1 MHEAGVAADDRLDRD
16 EVRQV
21 SRRSLAML
29 DGHRTQLIAAASLMV
44 LWTLTTLAGPLLI
57 RYGIDQGIVE
67 ADRNAL
73 RNAAIGYAVIMV
85 VGYLAFRAQVL
96 AVAKIGE
103 QFLYQLR
110 LRAFAHL
117 QRLSMSFYDR
127 EKAGVLVSRLT
138 SDIDAVAELLQMGL
152 LMLVTNS
159 LLLVLAIIVLGLV
172 SWQLLLVCLLAL
184 PGVVVASRKFQRD
197 SNERYLEVRDRIGST
212 LAQLQEGISGVRVV
226 QAHGAEDRETV
237 RFAEGNGKLYRAHL
251 DSVWVQA
258 WYLSV
263 IELSSLVT
271 TAVVVL
277 VGGLMVGEG
286 IATIGTVAFFIL
298 TLSNLFEPVQQLSQ
312 LFNMLQSAG
321 AGLRKVYGL
330 LDEEVEL
337 GERPGAVDLPTS
349 GDLELDGVRFAY
361 GDGPTVVD
369 DVDLVIHEGERLA
382 LVGPTGA
389 GKSTV
394 AKLAARFYDPV
405 EGAVR
410 YGGVDLRDATM
421 ASLRERMVVV
431 PQEGFLF
438 NGTIADNIRLARW
451 DASEREIEEA
461 LARLGLRPWLGSL
474 DEGLATEVR
483 ERGTRLSAGERQLV
497 SLARAALVDPSVLV
511 LDEATSSLDPG
522 TEQLVENAL
531 DRLVAHRTV
540 IVIAHRLST
549 ASRADRVGV
558 VAGGR
563 VVELGPHEHLL
574 EQDGRYAALYRSWMA
589 SVGSSTPAAGG

>member
-16 EVRQV
+16 QARQV
-21 SRRSLAML
+21 FRRSLAML
-29 DGHRTQLIAAASLMV
+29 GGHRTQLIVAVSLMV

-67 ADRNAL
+67 ADRDAL
-73 RNAAIGYAVIMV
+73 RNAAIGYAVVMV

-96 AVAKIGE
+96 AVARIGE
-103 QFLYQLR
+103 QFLYELR
-110 LRAFAHL
+110 IRAFAHL

-159 LLLVLAIIVLGLV
+159 LLLVLAIVVLALV

-184 PGVVVASRKFQRD
+184 PGVIVASRKFQRD

-251 DSVWVQA
+251 DSVWVLA

-271 TAVVVL
+271 SAVVVL
-277 VGGLMVGEG
+277 VGGLMVGQG
-286 IATIGTVAFFIL
+286 VATIGTVAVFIL

-337 GERPGAVDLPTS
+337 GERLGAVDLPPA
-349 GDLELDGVRFAY
+349 GDLVLDRVSFAY
-361 GDGPTVVD
+361 GGGPTVVD
-369 DVDLVIHEGERLA
+369 DVDLVIQEGERLA

-405 EGAVR
+405 DGVVR
-410 YGGVDLRDATM
+410 YGGVDLRDATV

-438 NGTIADNIRLARW
+438 NGSIADNIRLARW
-451 DASEREIEEA
+451 DASDAEIEEA
-461 LARLGLRPWLGSL
+461 LAQLGLRPWLTSL
-474 DEGLATEVR
+474 DAGLATEVR

-497 SLARAALVDPSVLV
+497 SLGRAALVDPSVLV

-540 IVIAHRLST
+540 IVIAHRLTT

-563 VVELGPHEHLL
+563 VVELGPHAELL
-574 EQDGRYAALYRSWMA
+574 EHGGQYAALYRSWMA
-589 SVGSSTPAAGG
+589 SVGSST

>member
-1 MHEAGVAADDRLDRD
+1 MMHEAGVDAEARLDSGEAGR
-16 EVRQV
+16 VL
-21 SRRSLAML
+21 RRSLRML
-29 DGHRTQLIAAASLMV
+29 RHHRFELGVAAALMV
-44 LWTLTTLAGPLLI
+44 LWTLTTLAGPLLV
-57 RYGIDQGIVE
+57 RFGIDRGIGE
-67 ADRNAL
+67 GDRDAIRL
-73 RNAAIGYAVIMV
+73 AAILYGLVMV
-85 VGYLAFRAQVL
+85 VGYVAFRAQVL
-96 AVAKIGE
+96 AVARIGE
-103 QFLYQLR
+103 RFLYELR

-127 EKAGVLVSRLT
+127 EKVGVLVSRLT
-138 SDIDAVAELLQMGL
+138 SDIDAVAELVQMGL

-159 LLLVLAIIVLGLV
+159 LLLVLAIVVLAAV
-172 SWQLLLVCLLAL
+172 SWKLLLICLLAL
-184 PGVVVASRKFQRD
+184 PGVIVASLKFQRD
-197 SNERYLEVRDRIGST
+197 SNDRYLEVRDRIGST

-226 QAHGAEDRETV
+226 QAHGAEDREVV

-263 IELSSLVT
+263 IELSSLLT
-271 TAVVVL
+271 TAAVVG
-277 VGGLMVGEG
+277 VGGWMVAEG
-286 IATIGTVAFFIL
+286 TATIGTVAFFIL

-321 AGLRKVYGL
+321 AGLQKVYGL

-337 GERPGAVDLPTS
+337 TERLGAVDLPDS
-349 GDLELDGVRFAY
+349 GSLELEGVSFAY

-369 DVDLVIHEGERLA
+369 GVDLVIGDGERLA

-405 EGAVR
+405 AGVVR

-421 ASLRERMVVV
+421 ASLRASMVVV
-431 PQEGFLF
+431 PQEGFIF
-438 NGTIADNIRLARW
+438 NGTIADNIRLARSEAT
-451 DASEREIEEA
+451 DAEIEAA
-461 LARLGLRPWLGSL
+461 LGRLGLAPWMATL
-474 DEGLATEVR
+474 EHGLATEVR

-522 TEQLVENAL
+522 TEQLVETAL
-531 DRLVAHRTV
+531 DRLLAHRTV
-540 IVIAHRLST
+540 IVIAHRLTT

-558 VAGGR
+558 VVDGQLA
-563 VVELGPHEHLL
+563 EIGPHDALVAN
-574 EQDGRYAALYRSWMA
+574 GGPYAALYRSWTA
-589 SVGSSTPAAGG
+589 SVESVKD

>member
-1 MHEAGVAADDRLDRD
+1 M
-16 EVRQV
+16 
-21 SRRSLAML
+21 
-29 DGHRTQLIAAASLMV
+29 
-44 LWTLTTLAGPLLI
+44 
-57 RYGIDQGIVE
+57 
-67 ADRNAL
+67 
-73 RNAAIGYAVIMV
+73 
-85 VGYLAFRAQVL
+85 AFRAQVL
-96 AVAKIGE
+96 AVARIGE
-103 QFLYQLR
+103 RFLYDLR

-159 LLLVLAIIVLGLV
+159 LLLVLAVVVLAVV

-184 PGVVVASRKFQRD
+184 PGVIVASRKFQRD
-197 SNERYLEVRDRIGST
+197 SNDRYLEVRDRIGST

-226 QAHGAEDRETV
+226 QAHGAEDREVV

-286 IATIGTVAFFIL
+286 VATIGTVAFFIL

-337 GERPGAVDLPTS
+337 TERAGAVDLPAA
-349 GDLELDGVRFAY
+349 GDLELDGVSFAY
-361 GDGPTVVD
+361 GTGPTVVD

-405 EGAVR
+405 GGAVR

-421 ASLRERMVVV
+421 TSLRERMVVV

-438 NGTIADNIRLARW
+438 NGTIADNIRLAR
-451 DASEREIEEA
+451 SG
-461 LARLGLRPWLGSL
+461 RLRRR
-474 DEGLATEVR
+474 D
-483 ERGTRLSAGERQLV
+483 RGR
-497 SLARAALVDPSVLV
+497 ARATGSGAVADVARRRVGHRGARAGDPALGGGAP
-511 LDEATSSLDPG
+511 
-522 TEQLVENAL
+522 
-531 DRLVAHRTV
+531 
-540 IVIAHRLST
+540 
-549 ASRADRVGV
+549 VGV
-558 VAGGR
+558 VGPRCAGRPVGAGAGRGDLEPGSGHRAAGRERAGPVGCAPHGHRDRPPAHDRQSRRSGRCGSRGPGGRARSSRRAAPRRRPVCGAVPLVDGVGRIAFEGGR
-563 VVELGPHEHLL
+563 VAATELSGAVRREP
-574 EQDGRYAALYRSWMA
+574 RVR
-589 SVGSSTPAAGG
+589 